1 MFWLGES
8 VSTKRSAKMIAWID
22 IKLLNQIDLNQQ
34 AESFNQFKFYFAL
47 SFLKAGPV
55 KAG

>member
-8 VSTKRSAKMIAWID
+8 ISAKRNAKMIAWIG
-22 IKLLNQIDLNQQ
+22 IKLPNQIDLNQQ
-34 AESFNQFKFYFAL
+34 AEIFNKCKFYFEMH
-47 SFLKAGPV
+47 FLKAGPV